1 MTYREWEAD
10 SNFAFNSVLDSN
22 SDSDSDF
29 ASASTSLSFLFWI
42 YIPLN
47 KPADIFFFLIPITES
62 IDMQAIK
69 V

>member
-1 MTYREWEAD
+1 MTYPESEAD

-29 ASASTSLSFLFWI
+29 TSASTSLSFLFWI

-47 KPADIFFFLIPITES
+47 KPRNS
-62 IDMQAIK
+62 HNRNQ
-69 V
+69 